1 MILAPAWL
9 SLRLARRE
17 LRGGVRGL
25 RIVLACLALGVASIA
40 AVGSLRESLT
50 QGLAAEGRR
59 LLGGDLEVD
68 TGGLPVPAELRTWL
82 TARGARLSDVTQMR
96 ALLVAPSGER
106 HLVELK
112 AVDDA
117 WPLVGTAGFT
127 PPMPTGTALAE
138 GGVAA
143 EQVVLDRLRLHPG
156 DTVKLGTA
164 SLILRAALVGEPD
177 SVASPL
183 LAPRAIIG
191 LSSLAST
198 GLDVPGAITR
208 HAVRVVFPVG
218 TSPEAMVTG
227 LDTSFPNHG
236 WRVRT
241 PSAAAP
247 GLSRVI
253 EQTGQFMTL
262 VGLTALLVGG
272 IGVANG
278 VRAWL
283 AARARTLATL
293 RCLGAPARLLLTMCL
308 AQVLILAALGTA
320 IGLAVGAML
329 PWLAVVL
336 LGNILPVPPRMGLF
350 AGPLLLAAGFGLL
363 TAACFALVPLGRA
376 ARIPGAALFR
386 DAQIP
391 EDARAG
397 WPILAATSVLAAG
410 LVMLTVL
417 ATPDRWLAFWF
428 CLGAIGALLVF
439 RLGGWAL
446 IRIARIWPRPAAPWA
461 RLGLGNLHRP
471 GAPAPLMLV
480 SVGLGLSTLAAVA
493 MIQGNLRNQVISQMP
508 ARAPSFFFI
517 DIQSDQLPVFT
528 ALLARTEGVS
538 EVKHVPSLRARIVT
552 VNGVPAERVTA
563 TSDTQW
569 ALRGDR
575 GLTYAATPPDGTQL
589 TAGSWWAA
597 DYRGPPLVSF
607 DAQLAAGWGVK
618 LGDSIRINV
627 LGRDIDLKVAN
638 LRQISWRSLGI
649 NFALITSPGMLD
661 QAPHTH
667 IATVRAIPSVQGALL
682 RSVGDALPN
691 VTGIR
696 VEDALRAV
704 AEVLDQLAV
713 ALTATGGIT
722 LIAGILVLAGAV
734 AAGQARRVREAVLLK
749 TLGASRAQ
757 IRAAWLTEFG
767 ALGLAAG
774 ILAALVG
781 SAAAW
786 GVVRFVM
793 HAEFVFLPGRLA
805 GTLAAALLLMLVS
818 GYLGTAAALRAKAAP
833 LLRNE

>member
-1 MILAPAWL
+1 MILA
-9 SLRLARRE
+9 LRLARRE
-17 LRGGVRGL
+17 LRASGKTGVRGL

-68 TGGLPVPAELRTWL
+68 TGGLPVPTELREWL

-117 WPLVGTAGFT
+117 WPLVGTAGFA
-127 PPMPTGTALAE
+127 PPMPAGAALAE
-138 GGVAA
+138 AGVAA

-191 LSSLAST
+191 LSSLRAT
-198 GLDVPGAITR
+198 GLDVPGAIIR
-208 HAVRVVFPVG
+208 HAVRVVLPPG
-218 TSPEAMVTG
+218 PSPKEMVTA
-227 LDTSFPNHG
+227 LAARFPDHG

-293 RCLGAPARLLLTMCL
+293 RCLGAPARLLLTMYL
-308 AQVLILAALGTA
+308 AQVLVLAALGTA
-320 IGLAVGAML
+320 IGLAVGAIV
-329 PWLAVVL
+329 PWLAVAL
-336 LGNILPVPPRMGLF
+336 LGDILPVPPRMGLF

-391 EDARAG
+391 ADSRAG
-397 WPILAATSVLAAG
+397 WPILAATAVLAAG
-410 LVMLTVL
+410 LVVLTML

-428 CLGAIGALLVF
+428 CLGAIGALLIF
-439 RLGGWAL
+439 RLGGFAL
-446 IRIARIWPRPAAPWA
+446 IRLARIWPRPAAPWA

-493 MIQGNLRNQVISQMP
+493 MIQGNLRNQVVSQMP

-528 ALLARTEGVS
+528 ALLARTEGVG
-538 EVKHVPSLRARIVT
+538 EVKHVPSLRARIVA
-552 VNGVPAERVTA
+552 VNGVPAERVAA
-563 TSDTQW
+563 TPETQW

-575 GLTYAATPPDGTQL
+575 GLTYAATPPEGTQL

-597 DYRGPPLVSF
+597 DYRGPPLASF

-618 LGDSIRINV
+618 LGDSILVNV

-649 NFALITSPGMLD
+649 NFALVTSPGMLE

-682 RSVGDALPN
+682 RAVGDSLPN

-767 ALGLAAG
+767 ALGLMAG
-774 ILAALVG
+774 LLAALVG

-793 HAEFVFLPGRLA
+793 HAEYVFLPGRLA
-805 GTLAAALLLMLVS
+805 GTLVAALFLMLIS
-818 GYLGTAAALRAKAAP
+818 GYLGTATALRAKAAP

>member
-1 MILAPAWL
+1 MLAL
-9 SLRLARRE
+9 SLARRE
-17 LRGGVRGL
+17 LRTGVRGF
-25 RIVLACLALGVASIA
+25 RIVLACLALGVAAIA

-59 LLGGDLEVD
+59 LLGGDLEID
-68 TGGLPVPAELRTWL
+68 TGGLAVPADLRAWL
-82 TARGARLSDVTQMR
+82 QARGARLSDLTQMR

-106 HLVELK
+106 QLVELK
-112 AVDDA
+112 AVDGA

-127 PPMPTGTALAE
+127 PTMDVGAALAD
-138 GGVAA
+138 GGVVA
-143 EQVVLDRLRLHPG
+143 EPVVLDRLRLRPG
-156 DTVKLGTA
+156 DTIRLGTA
-164 SLILRAALVGEPD
+164 SLTLRAALTAEPD
-177 SVASPL
+177 NVASPL
-183 LAPRAIIG
+183 LAPRAVIG
-191 LSSLAST
+191 LDSLARA
-198 GLDVPGAITR
+198 GLDVPGAILR
-208 HAVRVVFPVG
+208 HAVRVELPAGASAVATMAALDAAFPG
-218 TSPEAMVTG
+218 
-227 LDTSFPNHG
+227 HG
-236 WRVRT
+236 WRVRG
-241 PSAAAP
+241 PDAAAP
-247 GLSRVI
+247 GLNRVI
-253 EQTGQFMTL
+253 AQTGQFMTL

-293 RCLGAPARLLLTMCL
+293 RCLGASTRLLLAMCL
-308 AQVLILAALGTA
+308 AQVMALAALGTA
-320 IGLAVGAML
+320 IGLAVGAAL
-329 PWLAVVL
+329 PWAMVRLFGDL
-336 LGNILPVPPRMGLF
+336 LPVPPRMGVF
-350 AGPLLLAAGFGLL
+350 AGPLLLAGGFGLL
-363 TAACFALVPLGRA
+363 TAACFALPPLGRA

-386 DAQIP
+386 DATIP
-391 EDARAG
+391 ADAQAG
-397 WPILAATSVLAAG
+397 WGVLAATMVLALG
-410 LVMLTVL
+410 LVGLTVL
-417 ATPDRWLAFWF
+417 ATPDRWLALWF
-428 CLGAIGALLVF
+428 CLGAIGALAVF
-439 RLGGWAL
+439 RAGGWGL
-446 IRIARIWPRPAAPWA
+446 VRLARIWPRPARPWA

-480 SVGLGLSTLAAVA
+480 SVGLGLSTLAGVA
-493 MIQGNLRNQVISQMP
+493 MIQGNLREQIVTQMP

-517 DIQSDQLPVFT
+517 DIQGAQLPDFL
-528 ALLARTEGVS
+528 ALLARTQGVS
-538 EVKHVPSLRARIVT
+538 EVKHVPNLRARIVA
-552 VNGVPAERVTA
+552 VNGVPAELVAA
-563 TSDTQW
+563 TPETQW

-575 GLTYAATPPDGTQL
+575 GLTYAGAAPEGTRL
-589 TAGSWWAA
+589 TAGAWWAA

-607 DAQLAAGWGVK
+607 DGQLAEGWGVK
-618 LGDSIRINV
+618 LGDIIRVNV

-638 LRQISWRSLGI
+638 LRLVSWRSLGI
-649 NFALITSPGMLD
+649 NFTMIASPGLLE

-667 IATVRAIPSVQGALL
+667 IATVRADSASQGAVL
-682 RSVGDALPN
+682 RAVGDALPN

-767 ALGLAAG
+767 ALGLMAG
-774 ILAALVG
+774 VLAALVG
-781 SAAAW
+781 TAAAW

-793 HAEFVFLPGRLA
+793 HAEFTFLPGRLVL
-805 GTLAAALLLMLVS
+805 TLLAALALMLLS

>member
-1 MILAPAWL
+1 MNLAF
-9 SLRLARRE
+9 RLAWRE
-17 LRGGVRGL
+17 LRASGKNGVRGL

-59 LLGGDLEVD
+59 LLGGDLEID
-68 TGGLPVPAELRTWL
+68 TGGLAVPAELRVWL
-82 TARGARLSDVTQMR
+82 ASRGATISDITQMR

-106 HLVELK
+106 QLVELK
-112 AVDDA
+112 AVDGA
-117 WPLVGTAGFT
+117 WPLVGTAGLE
-127 PPMPTGTALAE
+127 PAMGVAAALAE

-143 EQVVLDRLRLHPG
+143 EPLVLDRLRLRPG

-164 SLILRAALVGEPD
+164 SLTLRAALVAEPD

-183 LAPRAIIG
+183 LAPRALIG
-191 LSSLAST
+191 LSTLAGT
-198 GLDVPGAITR
+198 GLDAPGAMIR
-208 HAVRVVFPVG
+208 HAVRVVLPAGVA
-218 TSPEAMVTG
+218 PDDMAAQIAVV
-227 LDTSFPNHG
+227 FPNHG

-247 GLSRVI
+247 GLSRFI

-293 RCLGAPARLLLTMCL
+293 RCLGASARLLLVMCL
-308 AQVLILAALGTA
+308 TQVMALAVLGTA
-320 IGLAVGAML
+320 IGMVVGAVL
-329 PWLAVVL
+329 PWLAIAL
-336 LGNILPVPPRMGLF
+336 LGDLLPVPPRIGVF
-350 AGPLLLAAGFGLL
+350 AGPLVLAAGFGLL

-376 ARIPGAALFR
+376 VRIPGAALFR

-391 EDARAG
+391 SDARAR
-397 WPILAATSVLAAG
+397 WPVLLATGLLAVG
-410 LVMLTVL
+410 LIGLTVL
-417 ATPDRWLAFWF
+417 STPDRWLALWF
-428 CLGAIGALLVF
+428 CLSAIGALVVF

-446 IRIARIWPRPAAPWA
+446 VRIARNWPRPAAPWA

-471 GAPAPLMLV
+471 GAPGPLMLV

-493 MIQGNLRNQVISQMP
+493 MIQGNLRNQVVAQMP
-508 ARAPSFFFI
+508 TRAPSFFFI
-517 DIQSDQLPVFT
+517 DIQSNQLATFT
-528 ALLARTEGVS
+528 ALLGATPGVA
-538 EVKHVPSLRARIVT
+538 EVKHVPSLRARIVA
-552 VNGVPAERVTA
+552 VNGVPAERVVA
-563 TSDTQW
+563 TPDTQW

-575 GLTYAATPPDGTQL
+575 GLTYTATPPEGTQL
-589 TAGSWWAA
+589 TAGAWWAA
-597 DYRGPPLVSF
+597 DYAGPPLVSF
-607 DAQLAAGWGVK
+607 DGQLAAGWGVK
-618 LGDSIRINV
+618 LGDTIRINV
-627 LGRDIDLKVAN
+627 LGRDIDLTVAN
-638 LRQISWRSLGI
+638 LRQISWRTLGI
-649 NFALITSPGMLD
+649 NFALITSPGLLA

-667 IATVRAIPSVQGALL
+667 IATVRANPDVQGALL
-682 RSVGDALPN
+682 RAVGDALPN

-696 VEDALRAV
+696 VEDVLRSV
-704 AEVLDQLAV
+704 AAVLDQLAV
-713 ALTATGGIT
+713 ALTATGGVT
-722 LIAGILVLAGAV
+722 LVAGILVLAGAV

-774 ILAALVG
+774 VLAAAVG

-786 GVVRFVM
+786 GVVRFVLR
-793 HAEFVFLPGRLA
+793 ADFVFLPGRLV
-805 GTLAAALLLMLVS
+805 GTLLAALLLMLVC
-818 GYLGTAAALRAKAAP
+818 GYLGTATALRAKAAP
-833 LLRNE
+833 MLRNE